1 MSADF
6 STVTNLG
13 LITADNVLKNPLP
26 FLFLFTLYFLMGM
39 GIILGSKLDA
49 SSKEIQSDRVA
60 NMLQFDSYRQI
71 VKEVPL
77 WARLI
82 RSIFLVANIFLALL
96 AIAAGVCGISTFG
109 STFHWIFGNHG
120 NFALIAYACSQFI
133 MFLVGLYQIGIIP
146 GKGSHHLSFGLWLV
160 LGISIFLLHVFW
172 LNLAQNNAVRVPKL
186 FCPGD
191 SAGVDGMCVHSW
203 RTVLL
208 PFWNSTTPEDRQKV
222 FDEHLQGL
230 NCTSLT
236 TSGTHV
242 SHPLEMSCVDLHFHC
257 CC

>member
-6 STVTNLG
+6 SSVTNVG

-49 SSKEIQSDRVA
+49 SSKEVQSDRVS
-60 NMLQFDSYRQI
+60 NMLQFDSYRQV
-71 VKEVPL
+71 VKDVPL

-82 RSIFLVANIFLALL
+82 RSIFLVANFFLALL
-96 AIAAGVCGISTFG
+96 AITVGVCGITTFD

-120 NFALIAYACSQFI
+120 NFALIAYACSQLI
-133 MFLVGLYQIGIIP
+133 VFLMGLYQIGIIP
-146 GKGSHHLSFGLWLV
+146 GKGSHHLSFGLWLI
-160 LGISIFLLHVFW
+160 LGISIFLLHVVL
-172 LNLAQNNAVRVPKL
+172 LNLAQNNAIRVPKV

-191 SAGVDGMCVHSW
+191 SAGDGACVHSW

-208 PFWNSTTPEDRQKV
+208 PFWNHTTPEDRQKV
-222 FDEHLQGL
+222 FDELLQGL
-230 NCTSLT
+230 NCTSSLT
-236 TSGTHV
+236 TSGT
-242 SHPLEMSCVDLHFHC
+242 
-257 CC
+257 